1 MSKEETTIL
10 ESANPFT
17 VAQIITLNPNT
28 DVRSDQ
34 KAVPSLLNL
43 EMLEERGGETA
54 VGQEDKEQVGTSQGM
69 TRDEIQK
76 RICEIVFEHL
86 RASENEKEIFLDD
99 IELGSSFM
107 DDLGADSLDVIE
119 IVTTVE
125 EEFDLIIPDELLE
138 QMIKVEDAVN
148 YLASRA

>member
-1 MSKEETTIL
+1 M
-10 ESANPFT
+10 
-17 VAQIITLNPNT
+17 
-28 DVRSDQ
+28 
-34 KAVPSLLNL
+34 
-43 EMLEERGGETA
+43 
-54 VGQEDKEQVGTSQGM
+54 GQEDKEQVGTSQGM

-125 EEFDLIIPDELLE
+125 EEFDLMIPDELLE
-138 QMIKVEDAVN
+138 HITRVKDAVD
-148 YLASRA
+148 YLVSRV